1 MASMVSLHRR
11 NKDPFEQSWLV
22 IIRIESYPLEEG
34 SLVMKS
40 RAMISKG
47 WASGLVVMG
56 YCGGFGHVVIF
67 LHDWQVV
74 HPRMYSVMKCFIFG
88 HQ

>member
-22 IIRIESYPLEEG
+22 IIRIESYPSEGG

-40 RAMISKG
+40 RAIILKG

-56 YCGGFGHVVIF
+56 YCGGFGCIVIF

-74 HPRMYSVMKCFIFG
+74 HPCMYSVMKCFIFG

>member
-1 MASMVSLHRR
+1 
-11 NKDPFEQSWLV
+11 
-22 IIRIESYPLEEG
+22 
-34 SLVMKS
+34 MKS

-56 YCGGFGHVVIF
+56 YCGGFGRMVMF
-67 LHDWQVV
+67 LHDWQVM
-74 HPRMYSVMKCFIFG
+74 HPRMYSIMKCFIFG

>member
-1 MASMVSLHRR
+1 MVSLHGR
-11 NKDPFEQSWLV
+11 NKDPFEQLWLV
-22 IIRIESYPLEEG
+22 IVRIESYPLEEG

-67 LHDWQVV
+67 LHEV
-74 HPRMYSVMKCFIFG
+74 HKDEGFGNPWVSCSV
-88 HQ
+88 